1 MKRALATT
9 VLLLAALTA
18 CGGSAERA
26 QPAAGGAASRTP
38 ATQSKPSA
46 AAGKPAHK
54 ACSSPRDVIVWSKVP
69 GLADSSQRLGGYNL
83 ATCETTFDSLRH
95 TSPTQAG
102 YCTLAA
108 WASDNPGYDTD
119 AAPAK
124 RPKAV
129 QVSVGPDC

>member
-1 MKRALATT
+1 MKRAVATT
-9 VLLLAALTA
+9 VLLFAALTA
-18 CGGSAERA
+18 CGGSTEKAE
-26 QPAAGGAASRTP
+26 PEGAPASRT
-38 ATQSKPSA
+38 AAQQDAPSA
-46 AAGKPAHK
+46 AARKPAHT
-54 ACSSPRDVIVWSKVP
+54 ACSSTRDVIVWSKVP

-83 ATCETTFDSLRH
+83 ATCETTFDSLQH

-119 AAPAK
+119 STPAK